1 MLNGFV
7 KKSDLTLNC
16 HYYENKFFTVNP
28 GLDPESSVLNLSFS
42 LSRDDRLKET

>member
-16 HYYENKFFTVNP
+16 HYYEKNFFTVNP
-28 GLDPESSVLNLSFS
+28 GLDPESSVFKSWLFSF
-42 LSRDDRLKET
+42 EG